1 MNADTTV
8 HLAHVQAFFY
18 KLESLAAEN
27 IILLYL
33 FGKKNNNNNKIT
45 SGYQSNFK
53 GSVVSYFSAALS
65 CKQRPFFLVARLLS
79 EILLSFVIVKSAGLN
94 KSKVESGK
102 AAKTRASQGT
112 NPTAIGEK
120 G

>member
-18 KLESLAAEN
+18 KLESLAGEN

-33 FGKKNNNNNKIT
+33 FGKKNNKIT
-45 SGYQSNFK
+45 SRCLSNFK
-53 GSVVSYFSAALS
+53 GPIVSYFSAALGS
-65 CKQRPFFLVARLLS
+65 EQRPFFLVTRLFS
-79 EILLSFVIVKSAGLN
+79 EILLSFVIVKSD
-94 KSKVESGK
+94 KSKVECGK
-102 AAKTRASQGT
+102 PAKTRTSQGT
-112 NPTAIGEK
+112 NLIGIGEK